1 MGGLYLKDVGY
12 KLIGLWQLFSLPEA
26 AGPNSERDGSDPNS
40 RAPNWTFN
48 PVTSVEPG
56 ISTAEAGTYKSK
68 ALSGREDRRSRCPGL
83 QLIKDN
89 GLSELHWQ
97 NNGKKK
103 EGQRET
109 ESFKQWGKPIK
120 QLIGLQEMVHTN
132 ILNGFRVVGRC
143 VMVAGRWGHAAI
155 FRDI

>member
-68 ALSGREDRRSRCPGL
+68 ALSGRENRRCQGL
-83 QLIKDN
+83 QQITEN
-89 GLSELHWQ
+89 GFSELHWQ
-97 NNGKKK
+97 NNGEKKK
-103 EGQRET
+103 GRRET
-109 ESFKQWGKPIK
+109 ESFKQWEKPRK
-120 QLIGLQEMVHTN
+120 QFIGLQEMVHTN
-132 ILNGFRVVGRC
+132 ILNSFRVVGRR
-143 VMVAGRWGHAAI
+143 VMVIGKWGYAAI